1 MNADPPTPDL
11 EELLPPPRVLRE
23 RLAKAM
29 RDVDIL
35 SGLLKL
41 AERVSDRDGRDG
53 ALAPVVGG
61 RS

>member
-11 EELLPPPRVLRE
+11 PELLTPPSVLRE

-41 AERVSDRDGRDG
+41 AERVSDRDGRY
-53 ALAPVVGG
+53 AAPVMGV

>member
-1 MNADPPTPDL
+1 MNADPPTP
-11 EELLPPPRVLRE
+11 ELLPPTRVLRE

-41 AERVSDRDGRDG
+41 AERVSDRDGRD
-53 ALAPVVGG
+53 AAPAQIVGG

>member
-1 MNADPPTPDL
+1 MNADPPTPDQP
-11 EELLPPPRVLRE
+11 ELLPTTRILRE

-29 RDVDIL
+29 RGVDIL

-41 AERVSDRDGRDG
+41 AERVSDRDGRD
-53 ALAPVVGG
+53 AAPVMGV

>member
-1 MNADPPTPDL
+1 MNADPPTPEF
-11 EELLPPPRVLRE
+11 EELLPPTHVLRE

-35 SGLLKL
+35 GGLLRL
-41 AERVSDRDGRDG
+41 AERVSDRDGRD
-53 ALAPVVGG
+53 AAPAPVTGG